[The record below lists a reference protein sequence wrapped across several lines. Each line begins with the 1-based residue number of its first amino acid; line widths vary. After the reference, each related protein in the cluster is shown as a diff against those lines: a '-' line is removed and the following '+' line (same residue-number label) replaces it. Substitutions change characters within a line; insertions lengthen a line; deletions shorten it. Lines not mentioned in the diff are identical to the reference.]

1 MKEQYYKSLDD
12 LIYDARQAAEE
23 VDSGDRKSI
32 LQMKKESRSEA
43 TSRRDFL
50 KLFGFTIASA
60 AIATSCQQPVQK
72 AIPFLIQPEKIIPG
86 EASYFAS
93 TYFDGNDY
101 CSVLV
106 KVRDGRPIKIEG
118 NALSPVTR
126 GGTNARTQAS
136 VLGLYD
142 NKRHKNPKFKG
153 KKISWEDGDQQI
165 LEALAEIKAKEGK
178 LVLLTGTIISPSTNA
193 VIQEFLAAHPGAEH
207 IQYDVISASGML
219 QANEQSYGKAFIPSY
234 DFSKADLIVSF
245 DADFLGSWL
254 SPIEYTKQ
262 YSERRKLVDGQ
273 RSMSRHLHF
282 EGGMSL
288 TGSNADERIQIRL
301 SQEKLV
307 IANLYNELKKLAGEQ
322 PVNLPASPVDITKVA
337 GELIAKKGKSLVVSG
352 SNDLETQLLV
362 NAINELLGNYGNTI
376 RTDVHL
382 KLRQA
387 MDADMAGLV
396 DRMEA
401 GQVDGLILY
410 DVNPV
415 YDYPQGERFKTALQ
429 QVPLSIALPILGEE
443 TSEHVQYICPDHHY
457 LEAWNDAEVKSGSYS
472 LAQPTIRP
480 IFKTRAA
487 QESLLKWAGNPVDFH
502 TYIQNYWEK
511 NIYPQAQD
519 GQAFI
524 DFWNSKLHDGI
535 FESGRKEDGLSA
547 YNGERVPT
555 ILAQVKGLKGN
566 DALELNLYT
575 NVSVGT
581 GKQANN
587 PWLQE
592 LPDPVTKICWDNY
605 AAVSPKLAKE
615 LELEDEQ
622 LVMINDFGPI
632 PVVVQPGQEHRTI
645 SVALG
650 YGRVNLGTPEGTV
663 GKNAF
668 PLVAS
673 ENGSLRYTLKQ
684 VNLQKVEGDYQLA
697 KTQSHHSMEGRNL
710 VRETTLEDYLAN
722 PASGNE
728 MREELKSHLK
738 SLYAQRKFDGFHW
751 GMAIDLN
758 SCTGCNACVVACS
771 AENNVPVVGKEQVI
785 MAREMHWIRI
795 DRYYKGDPDNPEL
808 VRQPVM
814 CQHCDNAPCENVCPV
829 AATTH
834 SNEGVNQMA
843 YNRCIGT
850 RYCNNNCPYKVRRF
864 NFFDYTGADAMPGN
878 TIDPAEMTTDLRRL
892 VLNPDVTV
900 RAKGVIEKC
909 SFCIQRIQ
917 EKKLA
922 AKNESRQLQDGEVV
936 PACAQSC
943 PADAIVFGDLNNKE
957 SRISKFFDD
966 ERNYHLLEELHTL
979 PSVGYLTKVK
989 NKTV

>member
-1 MKEQYYKSLDD
+1 MKEQYYKSMDD
-12 LIYDARQAAEE
+12 LIYDARLALEE
-23 VDSGDRKSI
+23 ADSGDRKSI
-32 LQMKKESRSEA
+32 LQMKMEA
-43 TSRRDFL
+43 KTEGTSRRDFL

-60 AIATSCQQPVQK
+60 AIATSCEQPVQK

-93 TYFDGNDY
+93 TYFDGIDY
-101 CSVLV
+101 CSILV

-118 NALSPVTR
+118 NTLSSVTR

-142 NKRHKNPKFKG
+142 NKRHKNPSFDG
-153 KKISWEDGDQQI
+153 KKISWDELDEKIMLSLD
-165 LEALAEIKAKEGK
+165 EIKEKQGK
-178 LVLLTGTIISPSTNA
+178 IVILTSTIISPSTQA
-193 VIQEFLAAHPGAEH
+193 VIQEFIIAHPGAEH
-207 IQYDVISASGML
+207 IQYDVLSASGIL
-219 QANEQSYGKAFIPSY
+219 QANEQSFGKAFIPSY
-234 DFSKADLIVSF
+234 DFSKADLIVGF
-245 DADFLGSWL
+245 NADFLGSWL
-254 SPIEYTKQ
+254 SPVEYTKQ

-288 TGSNADERIQIRL
+288 TGSNADERIQLRP

-307 IANLYNELKKLAGEQ
+307 IASLYNELKKLNGEQ
-322 PVNLPASPVDITKVA
+322 PESLPASPVDVVTVA
-337 GELIAKKGKSLVVSG
+337 GELAAKKGRSLVVSG
-352 SNDLETQLLV
+352 SNDTETQLLV

-376 RTDVHL
+376 HPDVHL
-382 KLRQA
+382 KLRQG
-387 MDADMAGLV
+387 MDADMARLV
-396 DRMEA
+396 DQMEA
-401 GQVDGLILY
+401 GEVEGLILY

-415 YDYPQGERFKTALQ
+415 YDYPQGERFQMALQ
-429 QVPLSIALPILGEE
+429 QVPLSIAMPILGEE

-457 LEAWNDAEVKSGSYS
+457 LEAWNDAEIKSGSYS

-502 TYIQNYWEK
+502 TYIQNYWEQ
-511 NIYPQAQD
+511 NIYPLAQS
-519 GQAFI
+519 GQSFV

-535 FESGRKEDGLSA
+535 FETDQKENGSL
-547 YNGERVPT
+547 YNGEPAT
-555 ILAQVKGLKGN
+555 KALAQVKSSGN
-566 DALELNLYT
+566 NDSLELSLYT

-592 LPDPVTKICWDNY
+592 LPDPVSKVCWDNY

-632 PVVVQPGQEHRTI
+632 PVLVQPGQEHRTI
-645 SVALG
+645 SIALG

-663 GKNAF
+663 GKNAY
-668 PLVAS
+668 PLVS
-673 ENGSLRYTLKQ
+673 SQNGSFRYTLDQ
-684 VNLQKVEGDYQLA
+684 VNLKKVEGEYQLA

-710 VRETTLEDYLAN
+710 VRETTLEDYLTN

-728 MREELKSHLK
+728 MREKLKSHLK

-878 TIDPAEMTTDLRRL
+878 TKDAAEMTTDLRRL

-917 EKKLA
+917 EKKLT
-922 AKNESRQLQDGEVV
+922 AKNEGRQLEDGEVV

-957 SRISKFFDD
+957 SRISNFFED